1 MSSFTQ
7 SKLSKSEWASI
18 EILLS
23 QEKLEILKV
32 IIKGYYNVNYSYNK
46 TNSLQSYLKITDSLE
61 MQDYLYN
68 IYFSEKINSL
78 IKKYN
83 IPYNITKI
91 NLKAKINSADKIRIT
106 KNTTLITDNNDKI
119 YEYIIINFID
129 LLFYNKK
136 KNNVKWI
143 YYYFTIHNISNN
155 KIQLINKN
163 IKLFITSILKLYE
176 NDVNIQYLIYNSVE
190 FIEHNENIIKYA
202 DITLYEHQKQIFSI
216 FRKPEEDIERIINIE
231 DYKSKLV
238 LYIAPTGTGKT
249 MTPIGLSEQYRIIYV
264 CASRHVGLA
273 LARASISINKKIA
286 FAFGCNSP
294 DDIRLHYFSAK
305 EYTTHKRG
313 GGIKKVDNSI
323 GDKVEIIICDVKS
336 YLPAMY
342 YMLSFFDSTN
352 IISYFDEPTI
362 FLDYDKHELH
372 KTIHNNWKNNLIP
385 NVVLSSATLPKKHEI
400 PETIIDFKTRFPNAE
415 IHNIITYDC
424 KKTIPLIDNNG
435 YVTMPHF
442 ISNNHNE
449 IIEMAKF
456 CKENPTLLRY
466 LDLNECVNLI
476 KYMEEYNL
484 YIQNTAVINDF
495 EFEKEKNEED
505 LENPEEPEEPEENL
519 FISINDCFDSIGDVN
534 MKNIKMHYLTLLEKI
549 TETQWEKCNLYFKL
563 NRTKFIEKNNN
574 TDFRKINSESSS
586 INTSHSKL
594 SNNGIPIQKMKSV
607 DCISKSTNSLE
618 TPITEKEGEF
628 GIYVTTK
635 DACTL
640 CIGPTLYVTEK
651 IDIFAQF
658 CITKANIPKII
669 MDEIKLKILH
679 NDDISLKIKVIEDE
693 LEDIKTK
700 KENATK
706 TKGTDDSKTKD
717 KKKTKIHLD
726 EDKDVGVFKLMNELE
741 NLQSMVKNVS
751 LNDIYIPNKKEHLK
765 KWTTGE
771 YSIQSSF
778 TSDIS
783 EDIVIRIMALDVIY
797 FWKILLLLGI
807 GVFSSTNTNIAYN
820 EIMKELA
827 DSQRLYLIIA
837 SSDYIY
843 GTNYQ
848 FCHMY
853 IGNDLNLTQEKIIQ
867 SLGRVGRENI
877 QQKYSIRFRNEK
889 LIRTLFSPNEIKPEV
904 INMNILFTST
914 ELNDEYFQE

>member
-342 YMLSFFDSTN
+342 YMLFF
-352 IISYFDEPTI
+352 
-362 FLDYDKHELH
+362 
-372 KTIHNNWKNNLIP
+372 
-385 NVVLSSATLPKKHEI
+385 
-400 PETIIDFKTRFPNAE
+400 
-415 IHNIITYDC
+415 
-424 KKTIPLIDNNG
+424 
-435 YVTMPHF
+435 
-442 ISNNHNE
+442 
-449 IIEMAKF
+449 
-456 CKENPTLLRY
+456 LLQHY
-466 LDLNECVNLI
+466 Q
-476 KYMEEYNL
+476 K
-484 YIQNTAVINDF
+484 
-495 EFEKEKNEED
+495 
-505 LENPEEPEEPEENL
+505 
-519 FISINDCFDSIGDVN
+519 N
-534 MKNIKMHYLTLLEKI
+534 MKFL
-549 TETQWEKCNLYFKL
+549 KL
-563 NRTKFIEKNNN
+563 
-574 TDFRKINSESSS
+574 
-586 INTSHSKL
+586 
-594 SNNGIPIQKMKSV
+594 
-607 DCISKSTNSLE
+607 
-618 TPITEKEGEF
+618 
-628 GIYVTTK
+628 
-635 DACTL
+635 
-640 CIGPTLYVTEK
+640 
-651 IDIFAQF
+651 
-658 CITKANIPKII
+658 
-669 MDEIKLKILH
+669 
-679 NDDISLKIKVIEDE
+679 
-693 LEDIKTK
+693 
-700 KENATK
+700 
-706 TKGTDDSKTKD
+706 
-717 KKKTKIHLD
+717 
-726 EDKDVGVFKLMNELE
+726 
-741 NLQSMVKNVS
+741 
-751 LNDIYIPNKKEHLK
+751 
-765 KWTTGE
+765 
-771 YSIQSSF
+771 
-778 TSDIS
+778 
-783 EDIVIRIMALDVIY
+783 
-797 FWKILLLLGI
+797 
-807 GVFSSTNTNIAYN
+807 
-820 EIMKELA
+820 
-827 DSQRLYLIIA
+827 
-837 SSDYIY
+837 
-843 GTNYQ
+843 
-848 FCHMY
+848 
-853 IGNDLNLTQEKIIQ
+853 
-867 SLGRVGRENI
+867 
-877 QQKYSIRFRNEK
+877 
-889 LIRTLFSPNEIKPEV
+889 
-904 INMNILFTST
+904 
-914 ELNDEYFQE
+914 